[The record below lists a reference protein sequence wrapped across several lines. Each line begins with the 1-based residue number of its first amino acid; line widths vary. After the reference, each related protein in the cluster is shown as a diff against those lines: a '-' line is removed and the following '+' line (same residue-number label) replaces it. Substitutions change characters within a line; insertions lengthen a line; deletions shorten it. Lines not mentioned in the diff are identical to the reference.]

1 MPKLAKA
8 LSALEV
14 GRITA
19 AGVHAVGHVSGLQ
32 LSVSLT
38 GARSWLLRATV
49 GVKRREIGLG
59 AFPQVKLAEA
69 VQKAREARDKIAAG
83 TDPVE
88 EKRAAAERLKAEQLA
103 RRDFSWC
110 VTEFL
115 KTKTEWRNAKH
126 RAQWHSTL
134 DAYAG
139 PVIGS
144 MDVRLI
150 DTPHIQAILSPIWA
164 TKHETATR
172 LRGRIEQVLDWATV
186 SKHREGLNPARWRG
200 HLDVLM
206 GRSTVK
212 PVHMRSVPYAEIGAL
227 IPRLIATQGMGAL
240 ALRFA
245 ILCAS
250 RSGEVRGMLWSEV
263 DMVTGLWTI
272 PAGRMKA
279 KREHVVPMPR
289 QAVELLR
296 SLPKMSGSELVFWGP
311 SGKALSDMTLSA
323 VLRRL
328 GVDATVHGFRST
340 FRMWAAERTNYPREV
355 AEAALAHVNGDRVE
369 AAYQRGSF
377 MSKRKEMM
385 AGWADFCDQPPVA
398 DGGAQIISIRAA
410 A

>member
-1 MPKLAKA
+1 MPKLAKQ

-14 GRITA
+14 GRINA
-19 AGVHAVGHVSGLQ
+19 AGVHAVGHVAGLK
-32 LSVSLT
+32 LHVSET

-69 VQKAREARDKIAAG
+69 VQKARETRDKISAG
-83 TDPVE
+83 TDPVA
-88 EKRAAAERLKAEQLA
+88 EKRASAERLKAEQLA
-103 RRDFSWC
+103 RKDFEWC
-110 VTEFL
+110 VAGFL
-115 KTKTEWRNAKH
+115 KTKTKWRNAKH
-126 RAQWHSTL
+126 RAQWQSTL
-134 DAYAG
+134 DTYAS

-150 DTPHIQAILSPIWA
+150 DTQHIQDILNPIWA

-186 SKHREGLNPARWRG
+186 GKHREGLNPARWQG
-200 HLDVLM
+200 HLKVLM
-206 GRSTVK
+206 GESTVK
-212 PVHMRSVPYAEIGAL
+212 PVHMKSVPYAEIGAL
-227 IPRLIATQGMGAL
+227 MPRLIAVEGMGAL

-250 RSGEVRGMLWSEV
+250 RSGEVRGMTWGEV
-263 DMVTGLWTI
+263 DLATGVWTV
-272 PAGRMKA
+272 PADRMKA
-279 KREHVVPMPR
+279 GREHVVPLPR

-296 SLPKMSGSELVFWGP
+296 GLPKMSGSEFVFWGR
-311 SGKALSDMTLSA
+311 SGKALSDMTLIA

-340 FRMWAAERTNYPREV
+340 FRMWAGERTNFPGEV
-355 AEAALAHVNGDRVE
+355 AEAALAHVNANRVE

-377 MSKRKEMM
+377 MSKRRELMQ
-385 AGWADFCDQPPVA
+385 GWSDYCDQPPVA